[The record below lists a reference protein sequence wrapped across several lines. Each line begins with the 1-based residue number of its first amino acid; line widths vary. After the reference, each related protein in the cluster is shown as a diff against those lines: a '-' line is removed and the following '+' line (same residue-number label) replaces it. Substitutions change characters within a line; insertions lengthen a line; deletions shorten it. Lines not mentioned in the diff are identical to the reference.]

1 MSITQIL
8 GEKAIFKGALKI
20 YTDGASRGNPGE
32 AAAAAVI
39 YDQEDRLLEEHSR
52 YLGQTTNNVAEYQAL
67 LLGLKRA
74 QEMGAAQVEIFADSQ
89 LMVKQMQG
97 QYRVKH
103 PGLKP
108 LFIKAKKLAGGFDK
122 IGFNFIRR
130 EKNKAA
136 DALANQT
143 LDLKKK
149 NF

>member
-1 MSITQIL
+1 MI
-8 GEKAIFKGALKI
+8 LKI
-20 YTDGASRGNPGE
+20 YTDGAARGNPGE

-39 YDQEDRLLEEHSR
+39 YDQEDKLLEQHSR
-52 YLGQTTNNVAEYQAL
+52 YLGKATNNVAEYQAL
-67 LLGLKRA
+67 ILGLKRA

-89 LMVKQMQG
+89 LVVKQMQG

-108 LFIKAKKLAGGFDK
+108 LFIQAQRLAGAFDK
-122 IGFNFIRR
+122 ITFNFIPR

-143 LDLKKK
+143 LDMKKK
-149 NF
+149 QSSVVGHQSTDD

>member
-1 MSITQIL
+1 MI
-8 GEKAIFKGALKI
+8 LKI

-39 YDQEDRLLEEHSR
+39 YDQGDRLLEQHSR
-52 YLGQTTNNVAEYQAL
+52 YLGRATNNVAEYQAL
-67 LLGLKRA
+67 ILGLKRA
-74 QEMGAAQVEIFADSQ
+74 REMGAAQVEVFADSQ

-108 LFIKAKKLAGGFDK
+108 LFIKAQKLAGGFDK

-143 LDLKKK
+143 LDMK
-149 NF
+149 FSQ